1 MMQICKPSDG
11 QAPTIKRDIN
21 EPGLIPRKSNPT
33 LSEAIAEGWRE
44 YVPLAS
50 TPANTRTVAWVDDG
64 ARYTETVTEI
74 WTAEEL
80 AAQETQ
86 RQAESAAADLLAN
99 GERYVAE
106 NEYILLCDAIA
117 GTPGAHTRLGLGD
130 LQTALV
136 GLIANAPARQ
146 NAIFQYLM
154 GLQIGLQ
161 RLGGVNWWDNCTWHD
176 QAAIVN
182 AAGERHS
189 AIMAVL
195 P

>member
-1 MMQICKPSDG
+1 MQICKPNDG
-11 QAPTIKRDIN
+11 KAPETKRDIN

-50 TPANTRTVAWVDDG
+50 TPANARTVAWVDDG
-64 ARYTETVTEI
+64 ARYTETVAEI

-86 RQAESAAADLLAN
+86 RQAEAAAADLLAN

-136 GLIANAPARQ
+136 GLIAKAPARQ

-176 QAAIVN
+176 QAAIAT

>member
-1 MMQICKPSDG
+1 MQICKPNDG
-11 QAPTIKRDIN
+11 KAPEIKRDIN

-33 LSEAIAEGWRE
+33 LAEAIAEGWRE

-50 TPANTRTVAWVDDG
+50 FPANARAVTWVDG
-64 ARYTETVTEI
+64 GGRYTETVTEI
-74 WTAEEL
+74 WTDGEL

-86 RQAESAAADLLAN
+86 RQAEAAADDLLAN

-106 NEYILLCDAIA
+106 DEYILLCDAIA
-117 GTPGAHTRLGLGD
+117 GTPGAHVRLGLGD

-136 GLIANAPARQ
+136 GLIAKAPARQ

-161 RLGGVNWWDNCTWHD
+161 RLGGVNWWDSCTWHD

>member
-1 MMQICKPSDG
+1 MQICKPNDG
-11 QAPTIKRDIN
+11 QAPTINRDIN

-50 TPANTRTVAWVDDG
+50 IPANARTVAWVDDG
-64 ARYTETVTEI
+64 ARYTETVTEV
-74 WTAEEL
+74 WTEAEL
-80 AAQETQ
+80 TAQETQ
-86 RQAESAAADLLAN
+86 RHAEAAAADLLAN

-136 GLIANAPARQ
+136 GLIAKAPARQ

-154 GLQIGLQ
+154 GLQVALQ
-161 RLGGVNWWDNCTWHD
+161 RLGGVGWWDACTWHD
-176 QAAIVN
+176 QPAIAN